1 MTLREKD
8 EVFILVA
15 MVLDLLRLLEA
26 ATWRVVWG
34 RL

>member
-15 MVLDLLRLLEA
+15 MVLDLLGLSEA
-26 ATWRVVWG
+26 ATWRAVWG